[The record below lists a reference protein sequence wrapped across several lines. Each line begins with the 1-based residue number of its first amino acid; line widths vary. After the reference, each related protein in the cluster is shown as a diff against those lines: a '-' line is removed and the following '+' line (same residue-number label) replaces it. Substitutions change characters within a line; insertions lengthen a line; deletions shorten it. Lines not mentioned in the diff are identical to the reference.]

1 MKKRAFVLMFTLMLA
16 FVMLAGCGQGGSGSG
31 DVATETETV
40 TVGMCPKLT
49 SGSYMIE
56 AGKGADEA
64 CAELGYTLDFN
75 GPVDADVSAQVDI
88 ISQWVQK
95 GYTAITV
102 SANDPDALSPGMEAA
117 KEAGVFT
124 STWDADVQSQA
135 RDFFVQTFTSE
146 ALAKTIVEC
155 MIEDVGTDEGNFLII
170 TSTLTA
176 PNQNEWI
183 EVIRKYTAA
192 EHPKFVIADVLPGDE
207 DVVKSRDT
215 TMNYLRSH
223 PDTKG
228 VISLTC
234 LSTPACVEAVEQLGL
249 EGKVFVGG
257 SADIPSLVREQL
269 KKGTVMKQ
277 GYACSPY
284 DMGYAGMYLIKTQI
298 EGNVEKAKQDGYI
311 EAGRLGKLEI
321 LDKEKGIVLLGDP
334 LVFNKGN
341 IDNYNW

>member
-1 MKKRAFVLMFTLMLA
+1 
-16 FVMLAGCGQGGSGSG
+16 
-31 DVATETETV
+31 
-40 TVGMCPKLT
+40 
-49 SGSYMIE
+49 
-56 AGKGADEA
+56 
-64 CAELGYTLDFN
+64 
-75 GPVDADVSAQVDI
+75 
-88 ISQWVQK
+88 
-95 GYTAITV
+95 
-102 SANDPDALSPGMEAA
+102 MEAA

-135 RDFFVQTFTSE
+135 RDLFIQTFTSE
-146 ALAKTIVEC
+146 GLARTIVEC
-155 MIEDVGTDEGNFLII
+155 MIEDVGTDEGDFLII

-176 PNQNEWI
+176 SNQNEWI
-183 EVIRKYTAA
+183 EAIREYTAA
-192 EHPKFVIADVLPGDE
+192 EHPKFVIADVFPGEE
-207 DVVKSRDT
+207 DVVKSRDV

-223 PDTKG
+223 PDIKG

-269 KKGTVMKQ
+269 EKGTVMKQ

-284 DMGYAGMYLIKTQI
+284 DMGYAAMYLIKTQI
-298 EGNVEKAKQDGYI
+298 ERSVEKAKQDGYI

-321 LDKEKGIVLLGDP
+321 IDNEKGVVLLGDP
-334 LVFNKGN
+334 LVFNKDK